1 MVHLTPQMKVRSEPN
16 IVQIFV
22 ILVAGGLFF
31 ILLGTFMIFMVAPDY
46 PLNKQLGLTAT
57 GLGFYAFAITAAIH
71 YFRSTPQVIV
81 TLNELQIK
89 HIFKSETIKSNE
101 ISEVLLNQ
109 KSLYKFLFVRM
120 PMESTIVILKDGT
133 SRIFWDFYYDGFGR
147 VKNALN
153 LSIDPNKDEKLEE
166 LRSKSKAIVKPIDS
180 ALASENFIDF
190 KGNRLFNF
198 YGLVLSVF
206 LAYMLYSM
214 NEENMV
220 RGIVVF
226 TILVGLSGYHLH
238 YYRLSDNYFQ
248 VRNFIWFWKSKTYR
262 IEDIQ
267 EIIHEHPHNTPESLR
282 VRLKNFHTS
291 NLQPAGSYRRKHWKE
306 LFKHLQRL
314 NVKIRSEY
322 YDETAPEQSI

>member
-1 MVHLTPQMKVRSEPN
+1 MKVTSEPN
-16 IVQIFV
+16 VVQIFV

-57 GLGFYAFAITAAIH
+57 GLGLYAFAIAAAIN
-71 YFRSTPQVIV
+71 YFKSTPEVIV
-81 TLNELQIK
+81 TLDELRIK
-89 HIFKSETIKSNE
+89 HIYKSETIKSDD

-109 KSLYKFLFVRM
+109 KSAYKFLFVRM
-120 PMESTIVILKDGT
+120 PMESTIVNLKDGS

-147 VKNALN
+147 IKNALN
-153 LSIDPNKDEKLEE
+153 LSIDPNKHQKLEE
-166 LRSKSKAIVKPIDS
+166 LRKKSKEIVKPIDKRE
-180 ALASENFIDF
+180 LATENFIDF

-206 LAYMLYSM
+206 LGYMLFNM
-214 NEENMV
+214 NEENMI
-220 RGIVVF
+220 RGFVVF
-226 TILVGLSGYHLH
+226 AILVGLSGYHLH

-248 VRNFIWFWKSKTYR
+248 VRNFIWFWKSKTFR
-262 IEDIQ
+262 IGDIQ

-282 VRLKNFHTS
+282 IRLKNFHTS
-291 NLQPAGSYRRKHWKE
+291 NLQPAGSYRGKHWKE
-306 LFKHLQRL
+306 LFKHLRRL

-322 YDETAPEQSI
+322 YDENSTTTSAKNEYAN